1 MRTWK
6 EVIKEA
12 TAAEIR
18 KAGEAAL
25 RDERN
30 KNKEEKTT
38 KGKSSYQDYLEKQLE
53 FKKKKYEAQK
63 KAQIERMKEKNVQ
76 GPLDQ
81 AKASLKGIQTQTI
94 SDKDKEG
101 TAYSKLMGNVG
112 STAVGVGGAVF
123 HGIRALAARRKVEKK
138 AKEQQEKRERKAA
151 GRPPGKTEKK
161 ENPSPEAPTAKK
173 EKSQEQPKLLVP
185 STKRLPPSGGT
196 GGRGAKKQTLGQRAR
211 NNPAIRA
218 GLIAQRMESYSNW
231 REELLIEV
239 DEKDKGKKEKIINV
253 MKGKNTIIINPD
265 EKKVNE
271 ESAAWQRKAGK
282 NPEGGLNAKGIAS
295 YRAQNP
301 GSKLSMAVT
310 TPPSKLKPGS
320 KSANRRKSFCARMG
334 GMPGPMKDE
343 KGRPTRKA
351 LALRKWNC

>member
-18 KAGEAAL
+18 RAGEAAL
-25 RDERN
+25 RDERK

-123 HGIRALAARRKVEKK
+123 HGIRALAARRKAETK
-138 AKEQQEKRERKAA
+138 AKEKQQEKRERKAA
-151 GRPPGKTEKK
+151 GRPPGKTKK
-161 ENPSPEAPTAKK
+161 KK
-173 EKSQEQPKLLVP
+173 ILHPKHQLLKKKNHKNNQNCLFHLQKDFLHLGVLVVVVLKNKHLDKEQEIIQQL
-185 STKRLPPSGGT
+185 
-196 GGRGAKKQTLGQRAR
+196 KQ
-211 NNPAIRA
+211 
-218 GLIAQRMESYSNW
+218 
-231 REELLIEV
+231 
-239 DEKDKGKKEKIINV
+239 D
-253 MKGKNTIIINPD
+253 
-265 EKKVNE
+265 
-271 ESAAWQRKAGK
+271 
-282 NPEGGLNAKGIAS
+282 
-295 YRAQNP
+295 
-301 GSKLSMAVT
+301 
-310 TPPSKLKPGS
+310 
-320 KSANRRKSFCARMG
+320 
-334 GMPGPMKDE
+334 
-343 KGRPTRKA
+343 
-351 LALRKWNC
+351 

>member
-138 AKEQQEKRERKAA
+138 SKGATRKKRKKSSWKATWENRK
-151 GRPPGKTEKK
+151 K
-161 ENPSPEAPTAKK
+161 
-173 EKSQEQPKLLVP
+173 
-185 STKRLPPSGGT
+185 
-196 GGRGAKKQTLGQRAR
+196 
-211 NNPAIRA
+211 
-218 GLIAQRMESYSNW
+218 
-231 REELLIEV
+231 
-239 DEKDKGKKEKIINV
+239 
-253 MKGKNTIIINPD
+253 
-265 EKKVNE
+265 
-271 ESAAWQRKAGK
+271 
-282 NPEGGLNAKGIAS
+282 
-295 YRAQNP
+295 
-301 GSKLSMAVT
+301 
-310 TPPSKLKPGS
+310 
-320 KSANRRKSFCARMG
+320 RKSF
-334 GMPGPMKDE
+334 
-343 KGRPTRKA
+343 TRST
-351 LALRKWNC
+351 NC